1 MPRSSTTLRQRADA
15 ERVEWRQVFARRG
28 LTDGATV
35 RGAAA
40 VSRATSAQRIDSRR
54 IRNLHPADSVS
65 PRLARPQDRDDAAA
79 FSELCFCPDCS
90 AHAARYSPGVISL
103 IMDGEKPAREPDAVI
118 DELKGRERDGIIV
131 SAGTLL

>member
-40 VSRATSAQRIDSRR
+40 VSRATSANKLTRAGFETYTPQILYRRVSHGRR
-54 IRNLHPADSVS
+54 IETTPLLFPSYVFVRIVLHTPQGI
-65 PRLARPQDRDDAAA
+65 RP
-79 FSELCFCPDCS
+79 
-90 AHAARYSPGVISL
+90 V
-103 IMDGEKPAREPDAVI
+103 
-118 DELKGRERDGIIV
+118 
-131 SAGTLL
+131 